1 MTRTTRKIALGCMVG
16 TLAFAG
22 QMNTAK
28 AAERPVAGIDVV
40 LSAFYEN
47 EDSTNLNVRDFLK
60 TDLLSEFTDLGIAQ
74 VSNYVNVREKASE
87 GSKIVGK
94 LYNNAAATILEE
106 KGDWYQVTSGTVTG
120 YIKADYLTTGDKV
133 EELADQ
139 VGTKIATVNTTTLKV
154 REKASLESRVLTL
167 VPVGEEMTV
176 NKEKK
181 EWLKVTFTDG
191 STGYVAADYVDI
203 RTEFDE
209 AISIEEEKAQ
219 QAAEEARKAA
229 EEAARKAKEQERN
242 RIHSYSTSNSSSDK
256 TSSSSSSAS
265 GSSSNSSSNRSS
277 SGQSSSLR
285 SNIVSYALRFE
296 GNPYV
301 WGGTS
306 LTGGTDCSG
315 FTQSVYEQFGIYI
328 PRDSRSQAGSG
339 RQVSLSSM
347 KPGDLIF
354 YSRNGRINHVVL
366 YIGNGKVIGASSR
379 REGITIKN
387 YNYRTPVKVV
397 SYLQ

>member
-1 MTRTTRKIALGCMVG
+1 
-16 TLAFAG
+16 
-22 QMNTAK
+22 
-28 AAERPVAGIDVV
+28 P
-40 LSAFYEN
+40 
-47 EDSTNLNVRDFLK
+47 
-60 TDLLSEFTDLGIAQ
+60 
-74 VSNYVNVREKASE
+74 
-87 GSKIVGK
+87 
-94 LYNNAAATILEE
+94 
-106 KGDWYQVTSGTVTG
+106 
-120 YIKADYLTTGDKV
+120 
-133 EELADQ
+133 
-139 VGTKIATVNTTTLKV
+139 
-154 REKASLESRVLTL
+154 
-167 VPVGEEMTV
+167 
-176 NKEKK
+176 
-181 EWLKVTFTDG
+181 
-191 STGYVAADYVDI
+191 
-203 RTEFDE
+203 
-209 AISIEEEKAQ
+209 
-219 QAAEEARKAA
+219 
-229 EEAARKAKEQERN
+229 
-242 RIHSYSTSNSSSDK
+242 SDK
-256 TSSSSSSAS
+256 TSSSSSCAS
-265 GSSSNSSSNRSS
+265 GSFSNSSSNRSS